1 MPTTTPP
8 HAAHPDAPAPPQGQG
23 AAPAAKSGKPTW
35 LRLYHALGG
44 FSVLSVLAA
53 VGLNAALLHTYRSS
67 VDEAQVWAQR
77 AASYTA
83 LGQLATVANGPGN
96 NVFESGDLVGER
108 ARLDAAMT
116 TYRSRRD
123 AARAELSSGVPT
135 RIAGPLLAELD
146 EADRHVLEIEQASI
160 GVFTALGRGDRDAA
174 GSEMARMDRALGE
187 ASGHLAALQ
196 GEVQQVQ
203 ERTFAAQLGRADK
216 LQMGA
221 YGIVVLVGLMVAG
234 VAAYGRRLA
243 AVFAAANAEIER
255 RRGEVTLLLGNIDQ
269 GLVTVGADGT
279 MSLERSAAFSRLF
292 GPPAPS
298 GRFDEQL
305 AAVSADA
312 ALWWEIG
319 WSSLVEGLM
328 PDELLVTQ
336 LPQGFEREGAHIAL
350 SYRVLRQ
357 DGVLQGVLVIATD
370 VTAAREREAAEQ
382 AQRETL
388 ALFDRVARDR
398 VGVIEFLADADR
410 IVRTLSAATEDS
422 ATEKRLLHTLKGT
435 SGFYG
440 LSSVTEAV
448 HQLETEVVERD
459 TPLTTEER
467 AALALT
473 WERVRSSAGRM
484 LGEHGPGRIEIGDHE
499 LQDLLRAVLDRRPHA
514 EIAQRIAALKLE
526 PVARRLERLGAQA
539 TALCQRLGKPA
550 PEVHITTSDARTD
563 PTVTAAFWGSLV
575 HVIRNA
581 IDHAY
586 EGEEARAAAGK
597 PAALQLHL
605 RAAIDGDALL
615 VEIEEDGAGIDWERL
630 RSKAKAASVRAL
642 RPQDNVELLFLDG
655 ISSRDEVSELSGRGV
670 GMGAVRAE
678 VHALGGEIEVDSVR
692 GRGTRFTF
700 RLPADRCAQ
709 ALTTGAIAV

>member
-1 MPTTTPP
+1 MPQSTPP
-8 HAAHPDAPAPPQGQG
+8 LADPNHPPSEGRPRATGSAA
-23 AAPAAKSGKPTW
+23 KPTW

-77 AASYTA
+77 AAGFTT

-96 NVFESGDLVGER
+96 DVFESGDLVGER
-108 ARLDAAMT
+108 ARLDAAMQ
-116 TYRSRRD
+116 TYRAQRD
-123 AARAELSSGVPT
+123 AARAELGRSVPT
-135 RIAGPLLAELD
+135 EVAGPLLADLD

-160 GVFTALGRGDRDAA
+160 GVFTALGRGDREAA
-174 GSEMARMDRALGE
+174 GAEMARMDRALGE

-196 GEVQQVQ
+196 GGVQRVQ
-203 ERTFAAQLGRADK
+203 EQTFAAQLAQADK
-216 LQMGA
+216 LQAGA
-221 YGIVVLVGLMVAG
+221 YGILVLVGLMVAD

-243 AVFAAANAEIER
+243 AIFSAANAEIER

-279 MSLERSAAFSRLF
+279 MSLERSAAFTRLF

-305 AAVSADA
+305 GAVSPDA

-336 LPQGFEREGAHIAL
+336 LPQAFEREGAHIAL

-357 DGVLQGVLVIATD
+357 DGALQGVLVIATD

-398 VGVIEFLADADR
+398 VGVIEFVAEADR
-410 IVRTLSAATEDS
+410 IVRTLSAATEDA
-422 ATEKRLLHTLKGT
+422 ATEKRLLHTLKGN

-459 TPLTTEER
+459 SPLTPEER
-467 AALALT
+467 AGLAAT

-499 LQDLLRAVLDRRPHA
+499 LQDLLRAVLERRPHA

-526 PVARRLERLGAQA
+526 PAARRLERLGAQA
-539 TALCQRLGKPA
+539 TALCERLGKPA
-550 PEVHITTSDARTD
+550 PDVHISASGARTD
-563 PTVTAAFWGSLV
+563 PTVTAAFWGSLI
-575 HVIRNA
+575 HVIRNG

-586 EGEEARAAAGK
+586 EAEATRLAAGK

-605 RAAIDGDALL
+605 RAAIDGDELL

-630 RSKAKAASVRAL
+630 RAKAKAAAICAL

-678 VHALGGEIEVDSVR
+678 VHALGGEIEVHSER

-700 RLPADRCAQ
+700 RLPAARCTHAGQ
-709 ALTTGAIAV
+709 TAALAV